1 MAPPR
6 PGPEYIRT
14 ELKKL
19 RDAGYENNVAA
30 VVAKMLLRGGES
42 PPPVAGVDA
51 DV

>member
-1 MAPPR
+1 MLCGR
-6 PGPEYIRT
+6 DQT
-14 ELKKL
+14 VTKL

-42 PPPVAGVDA
+42 PPPVSGVDA